1 MCGSRY
7 CPLEVGELT
16 VNLNGFL
23 CSDRRLAVRNDS
35 NHWRLACGV
44 RGSGRV
50 VVIGDPASPLA
61 SSGILAGRRR
71 LRTRPCRV
79 MLL

>member
-7 CPLEVGELT
+7 CPLVVGELT

-23 CSDRRLAVRNDS
+23 WSDRRLAVSNDS
-35 NHWRLACGV
+35 NHRRLAGGV

-50 VVIGDPASPLA
+50 VVVDATAGPLA
-61 SSGILAGRRR
+61 SSGILAGQRRR
-71 LRTRPCRV
+71 RRRPCRV
-79 MLL
+79 VLL